1 MPKAKKADSK
11 EKMLSVTWKVSTIG
25 RNRVQ
30 AKTIQALGLKKL
42 NQTVN
47 KVDNPAV
54 RGMIKKVEH
63 LVEVNEA

>member
-1 MPKAKKADSK
+1 MPKAKKAEQK
-11 EKMLSVTWKVSTIG
+11 GKTLSITWKASTIG
-25 RNRVQ
+25 RDRVQ

-42 NQTVN
+42 NHTVN
-47 KVDNPAV
+47 KVDNPAI